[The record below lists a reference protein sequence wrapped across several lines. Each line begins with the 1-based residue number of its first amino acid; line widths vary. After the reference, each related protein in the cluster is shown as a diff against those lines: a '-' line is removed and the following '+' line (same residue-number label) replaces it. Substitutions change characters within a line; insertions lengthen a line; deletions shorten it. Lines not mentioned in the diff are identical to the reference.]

1 MSRSIVVSR
10 NAVVVRWLLM
20 NLCKV
25 DEVQLYLEKHRLRA
39 GDRVYGQLAAD
50 AIHELKAMGVRYFH
64 WQLELPVHLQ
74 GTVLNDSDLRELK
87 PELTECQPDKSD
99 ISDDG
104 EPEYD
109 HASCGVCE
117 E

>member
-1 MSRSIVVSR
+1 MPRFIIVSR
-10 NAVVVRWLLM
+10 NAITVRWLLM

-25 DEVQLYLEKHRLRA
+25 DEVQLYLETHLLRA

-74 GTVLNDSDLRELK
+74 GMVLNDSDVRALK
-87 PELTECQPDKSD
+87 PQLMECQPDNSD
-99 ISDDG
+99 IADDG
-104 EPEYD
+104 GWW
-109 HASCGVCE
+109 S
-117 E
+117 